1 MEAVDRALDLDRN
14 NTELQEL
21 RESIRAASLR
31 AEKLHNA
38 LKMAEGAHAEGK
50 LEEAKQ
56 AAEEASR
63 SRSR

>member
-1 MEAVDRALDLDRN
+1 
-14 NTELQEL
+14 
-21 RESIRAASLR
+21 LR

-56 AAEEASR
+56 AAEEALEVAPMTPRPRPSIA
-63 SRSR
+63 